1 MLSSDGVPAARPQ
14 YLARY
19 LYGVA
24 SFWCLLRRERLAP
37 QRARDGTALSM
48 HQWRRLLSTT
58 RLPGQHK
65 DTIRAMFQTG
75 QCGEGGGGA
84 GRDS

>member
-1 MLSSDGVPAARPQ
+1 MNEKIKIHLKPLTPFYAAQ

-37 QRARDGTALSM
+37 QKARDGTALSM

-58 RLPGQHK
+58 RIPGEHK

-75 QCGEGGGGA
+75 WSGLGVG
-84 GRDS
+84 